1 MPGGKLKLGGKH
13 KRGERG
19 SVEEELACKRSN
31 MASEESEAID
41 EETIITEVEEPTRL
55 ELKEMLVDIKIEL
68 SNIVQ
73 ENNKLVNE
81 MARLRNAIQEQKV
94 ELDSLKS
101 SIIKVEKENTALE
114 TELNAARKKL
124 DEQEEEIAEL
134 YILQD
139 NLEQYTRK
147 QSLEIC
153 GIPDSAY
160 SSTEDAVLQLAETL
174 DVPLSP
180 GDINISHT
188 IKRKDAGTI
197 LVKFQ
202 SHKAKS
208 RFYKARIKLKNIRL
222 PDVFPNVS
230 TATRV
235 AAGQGRTFINEN
247 LTTYRKDLLRK
258 ANDKRKDGL
267 VISAWSQDGKIFVK
281 TSPSGT
287 PVRIYEKEVNAPN
300 P

>member
-19 SVEEELACKRSN
+19 SVEEEQTCKRSN
-31 MASEESEAID
+31 MASEESESVD
-41 EETIITEVEEPTRL
+41 EETMIITEAEEPTRL

-68 SNIVQ
+68 SNIVR
-73 ENNKLVNE
+73 ENNKLANE
-81 MARLRNAIQEQKV
+81 MAGLRNTIQEQKV

-101 SIIKVEKENTALE
+101 LIIKVEKENAALE
-114 TELNAARKKL
+114 ADLSVARKRI
-124 DEQEEEIAEL
+124 DEQEEELAEL
-134 YILQD
+134 YTLQD
-139 NLEQYTRK
+139 KLEQYTRK

-160 SSTEDAVLQLAETL
+160 SSTEEAVLQLAEPQ

-188 IKRKDAGTI
+188 IKRKGAGTI

-202 SHKAKS
+202 NHKAKS
-208 RFYKARIKLKNIRL
+208 KLYKARTKLKNIRL
-222 PDVFPNVS
+222 PDVFPNAS

-235 AAGQGRTFINEN
+235 AAGQGRIFINEN
-247 LTTYRKDLLRK
+247 LTTYRRDLLRK

-267 VISAWSQDGKIFVK
+267 VISAWSLDGKIFVK

-287 PVRIYEKEVNAPN
+287 PIRIYEKEDLENL
-300 P
+300 

>member
-19 SVEEELACKRSN
+19 SVEEEQTCKRSN
-31 MASEESEAID
+31 MTSEESESID
-41 EETIITEVEEPTRL
+41 EEINITEAEEPTRL

-68 SNIVQ
+68 SNIAR
-73 ENNKLVNE
+73 ENNKLANK
-81 MARLRNAIQEQKV
+81 MAGLRNTLQEQKA

-101 SIIKVEKENTALE
+101 SIIKAEKENNALE
-114 TELNAARKKL
+114 TELSVARKKIE
-124 DEQEEEIAEL
+124 EQEEEIAEL

-160 SSTEDAVLQLAETL
+160 SSTEEAVLQLAETL

-188 IKRKDAGTI
+188 IKRKGPGTI

-208 RFYKARIKLKNIRL
+208 RFYKARTKLKNIKL
-222 PDVFPNVS
+222 SDVFPNAS
-230 TATRV
+230 TATHV
-235 AAGQGRTFINEN
+235 AAGHGRIFVNEN

-267 VISAWSQDGKIFVK
+267 VISAWSLDGKIFLK
-281 TSPSGT
+281 TSPSGA
-287 PVRIYEKEVNAPN
+287 PIRIYEKEDLENL
-300 P
+300 

>member
-19 SVEEELACKRSN
+19 SVEEEQACKRSN
-31 MASEESEAID
+31 MASEESESID
-41 EETIITEVEEPTRL
+41 EEINITEAEEPTRL

-68 SNIVQ
+68 SNFAR
-73 ENNKLVNE
+73 ENNKLANE
-81 MARLRNAIQEQKV
+81 MARLRKTTQEQKV

-101 SIIKVEKENTALE
+101 SFIKVEKENNGLE
-114 TELNAARKKL
+114 IELSAVRKKIE
-124 DEQEEEIAEL
+124 EQEEEIAEL
-134 YILQD
+134 YILQH

-147 QSLEIC
+147 KSLEIC

-160 SSTEDAVLQLAETL
+160 SSTKEAVLQLAEKL
-174 DVPLSP
+174 GVPLSP
-180 GDINISHT
+180 EDINISHT
-188 IKRKDAGTI
+188 IKRKGAGVI

-202 SHKAKS
+202 THKAKS

-222 PDVFPNVS
+222 PDVFPNAS
-230 TATRV
+230 IATRV
-235 AAGQGRTFINEN
+235 AAGQGRIFINEN

-258 ANDKRKDGL
+258 ANDKRKDGV
-267 VISAWSQDGKIFVK
+267 VISAWLLDGKMFVK

-287 PVRIYEKEVNAPN
+287 PIRIYEEEDLENL
-300 P
+300 